1 MWNFALTRE
10 TSYRSY
16 YFWWHPARMAS
27 SASDDGTTGETEAL
41 SAPVAKAD
49 LRTPNLPWMADRLP
63 GNRAHTLLAC
73 LTAVGLHGGIAAGL
87 WFGGPLG
94 IEDIGGDGLGRDAI
108 GIDLIDTK
116 VLAALRPDVSTSVGA
131 SNSLATNEGVA
142 TPEVARIETIDAAAA
157 KPDPASATIKPDMV
171 LPDFEERPEPPT
183 PDVLTIAKQTPEID
197 PPPTAKDDKPT
208 PKPDASPATTQV
220 ASRPNPEAVEAVQ
233 GGSTSQSATVV
244 PETGSAAAKAASGRS
259 KAYGQSVMAAL
270 VTTQPKPRLGL
281 GTGTSGWL
289 TGTVVID
296 FTLGLDGG
304 IEEAHIA
311 TSSGHRTLDQA
322 ALDAVLR
329 TRFPKPPADLR
340 SNERQYIM
348 PYYFR

>member
-1 MWNFALTRE
+1 MI
-10 TSYRSY
+10 
-16 YFWWHPARMAS
+16 S
-27 SASDDGTTGETEAL
+27 SAADDDMTGETEAL
-41 SAPVAKAD
+41 STPVAEAG
-49 LRTPNLPWMADRLP
+49 LRTPHLPWMADRLP
-63 GNRAHTLLAC
+63 SNRAHTVLSC

-87 WFGGPLG
+87 WLGGPLG

-108 GIDLIDTK
+108 GIELIDTK
-116 VLAALRPDVSTSVGA
+116 VLAALRQEITAAPGA
-131 SNSLATNEGVA
+131 NNSLSTNDGVA
-142 TPEVARIETIDAAAA
+142 KPEVASVETIDAAAA
-157 KPDPASATIKPDMV
+157 KPEPATAAIKPDMV
-171 LPDFEERPEPPT
+171 VPEFEERPEPPT
-183 PDVLTIAKQTPEID
+183 PDTITIAKQAPDID
-197 PPPTAKDDKPT
+197 PPPMVAEDKPT

-220 ASRPNPEAVEAVQ
+220 ASVPNPAAVEAVQ
-233 GGSTSQSATVV
+233 GGSISQSAAVI
-244 PETGSAAAKAASGRS
+244 PEVGSAAAKAASGRS

-304 IEEAHIA
+304 IEDARVA

>member
-1 MWNFALTRE
+1 MNVSL
-10 TSYRSY
+10 
-16 YFWWHPARMAS
+16 
-27 SASDDGTTGETEAL
+27 SDGDTTGETEAQ
-41 SAPVAKAD
+41 SAPVADAD

-63 GNRAHTLLAC
+63 TNRAHTWLAC
-73 LTAVGLHGGIAAGL
+73 LTAVGLHGGIAASL

-94 IEDIGGDGLGRDAI
+94 IEDIGGEGLGRDAI

-116 VLAALRPDVSTSVGA
+116 VLAALRPQITAAPGA
-131 SNSLATNEGVA
+131 NNSLATNEGVA
-142 TPEVARIETIDAAAA
+142 TPQTASTETIDAAAA
-157 KPDPASATIKPDMV
+157 KPDPANAALKPDMV
-171 LPDFEERPEPPT
+171 LPDFEERPEPQT
-183 PDVLTIAKQTPEID
+183 PDTITIAKQAPEID

-208 PKPDASPATTQV
+208 PKPDTSPAPTQV
-220 ASRPNPEAVEAVQ
+220 ASVPNPAAVEAVQ
-233 GGSTSQSATVV
+233 GGSISQSAAVV
-244 PETGSAAAKAASGRS
+244 PETGSAAARAALGRS

-304 IEEAHIA
+304 IEEARIA
-311 TSSGHRTLDQA
+311 TSSGHRSLDQA